1 VHNGAVRGGLPR
13 AATLALAVL
22 AGAPARAASPLK
34 VEVPAAGCPRRKE
47 VVASLEARLP
57 GVTRT
62 GTGAGNMRRLQVE
75 ATDVPAVVLLRLF
88 DDREVVALE
97 RRLGGEASAGGGGC
111 QALAEAVA
119 LVVDRYLREI
129 GYRPPAA
136 SVPPPPE
143 PPPTNEVAPDKRGEA
158 PRAVPPP
165 TSARAPSVDT
175 RGAAATA
182 QPPPPHPA
190 IPAATTITT
199 RKPSSLATATPSP
212 SPSALYAGLAGGARL
227 GPSGATDS
235 DGDPVTRGELFLR
248 AGGHAGHW
256 LAELGA
262 GASSELAVAVAG
274 APGAELR
281 LRAFPLRL
289 GVGGWWAA
297 PAGALIATA
306 GISADL
312 VRFRALGLADARTG
326 LRFDPAAELGFGYLL
341 DLGRLFVRATL
352 GGGLTLAP
360 RDFDV
365 GRAEPV
371 YRTPAGYVRSN
382 VEVGWTLWKK

>member
-1 VHNGAVRGGLPR
+1 VHNGGVRGGLPG
-13 AATLALAVL
+13 AAILALAVL
-22 AGAPARAASPLK
+22 AGAPARAAPALK
-34 VEVPAAGCPRRKE
+34 VEVPAAGCPRRRD
-47 VVASLEARLP
+47 VVASLEACLP

-62 GTGAGNMRRLQVE
+62 GAGAGNMRRLQVE
-75 ATDVPAVVLLRLF
+75 ATDVPGVVQLRLF

-97 RRLGGEASAGGGGC
+97 RRLGGAASSGGGGC
-111 QALAEAVA
+111 EALAEAVA

-136 SVPPPPE
+136 SVPPTPE
-143 PPPTNEVAPDKRGEA
+143 PPPTNEVGDAATVAATP
-158 PRAVPPP
+158 
-165 TSARAPSVDT
+165 PSV
-175 RGAAATA
+175 AAASVDSPAAAPVAA
-182 QPPPPHPA
+182 QPIPSPSA
-190 IPAATTITT
+190 IPAATITT
-199 RKPSSLATATPSP
+199 RKPSSPSTATPSAP
-212 SPSALYAGLAGGARL
+212 ASALYAGLGGGARL
-227 GPSGATDS
+227 GPSGATGS
-235 DGDPVTRGELFLR
+235 DGDSGGRGELFLR

-312 VRFRALGLADARTG
+312 VQFRALGLADARTG
-326 LRFDPAAELGFGYLL
+326 VRFDPAAELGVGYFF
-341 DLGRLFVRATL
+341 DLGRLFVRASL

-365 GRAEPV
+365 GRGDPV
-371 YRTPAGYVRSN
+371 YRTPAGYVRSH
-382 VEVGWTLWKK
+382 VEVGWILWKK